1 MTTFYSP
8 VEVIEM
14 AIKTEQSGQQFY
26 SDNAKKA
33 KQKQL
38 SDLFR
43 FLAGEEE
50 KHVKTFKSLYRT
62 ITESPQTIAYNFDD
76 MQLYLKAIT
85 DSKFFLGSNKA
96 LSYMSKVKTSQALLD
111 YALAFEK
118 ETMLF
123 YLEIT
128 NFIKDKD
135 KKLVDKI
142 IAQEK
147 EHIKKLSAM
156 KEVI

>member
-14 AIKTEQSGQQFY
+14 AVKTEQTGQEFY
-26 SDNAKKA
+26 SNNAKKT
-33 KQKQL
+33 KSKQL
-38 SDLFR
+38 SELFR

-50 KHVKTFKSLYRT
+50 KHAKTFKGLYRT
-62 ITESPQTIAYNFDD
+62 ITESPQAIAYNFDD

-123 YLEIT
+123 YIEIG
-128 NFIKDKD
+128 NLVKAKD
-135 KKLVDKI
+135 KKIVDKI

>member
-14 AIKTEQSGQQFY
+14 AVKTEQTGQEFY
-26 SDNAKKA
+26 TNTSKKT
-33 KQKQL
+33 KSKPL

-43 FLAGEEE
+43 FLASEEE
-50 KHVKTFKSLYRT
+50 KHAKAFKGLYRT
-62 ITESPQTIAYNFDD
+62 ISEGPQTMPFNFDD
-76 MQLYLKAIT
+76 VQLYLKAIT
-85 DSKFFLGSNKA
+85 DSKFFLGSDKA
-96 LSYMSKVKTSQALLD
+96 LSHISKVKTPQALLD

-123 YLEIT
+123 YLEIG
-128 NFIKDKD
+128 NLVKIKD
-135 KKLVDKI
+135 KKLIDKI

-147 EHIKKLSAM
+147 IHIKMLSAM
-156 KEVI
+156 KEGV